1 MSSATRHIRKP
12 VRKKTENS
20 YKSAK
25 TMHKQGMTAVWEL
38 EQDPGTGKGHRW
50 GKPEQSFA

>member
-1 MSSATRHIRKP
+1 MSSATRHLRKP

-25 TMHKQGMTAVWEL
+25 TRHKQQMNAVWEL
-38 EQDPGTGKGHRW
+38 EQDPGTEKGHRW